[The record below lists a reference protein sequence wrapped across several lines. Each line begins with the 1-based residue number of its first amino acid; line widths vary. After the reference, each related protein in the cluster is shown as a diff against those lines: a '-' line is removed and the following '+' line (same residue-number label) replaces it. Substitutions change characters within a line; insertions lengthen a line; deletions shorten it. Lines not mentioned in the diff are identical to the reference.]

1 MTRRVPPLATVAA
14 ATAILLCSCA
24 VPDAPG
30 HAAADRG
37 TPAPPPAASSAAGPT
52 ADRLVVAESIYLRGQ
67 LDSARII
74 WTDALAR
81 ADVLGDSL
89 RRARILT
96 WLGLTAYR
104 EADYERARALS
115 EQALALKLRLPDSG
129 ELARSYNALGLIAWN
144 QGRLEIAL
152 THFQAASRT
161 ARAAGDESAY
171 AKAVNNLALV
181 HTERGEFRAAQAG
194 FQVTRAAGAR
204 LRDPR
209 IEGGALANLGML
221 EVQLGDPRAA
231 IQHLQ
236 QARLLYRRVGFE
248 IGEQNALGQLGTA
261 YDALGEPGAAYAM
274 LDSALQLSRRHG
286 LRQEEASNLELLAGL
301 HRQAGDL
308 SRSLHLYREV
318 HRLNDE
324 LGLEVET
331 GTSLRNVAELQ
342 VAMGRSDLARSD
354 LDAALRIHR
363 SAGARQ
369 QEMRDLLLMAD
380 IAAREG
386 QTTEAQRHL
395 RSAGGIARGLGARTA
410 RLEVA
415 LARAAFADRG
425 GDAVGT
431 LAALHTTDADME
443 QGGYGAEWLGATLQ
457 ARALKRL
464 GRLDSAAAAGRLAV
478 AAVTRVRGRFG
489 SRYFRSAY
497 LADKAAPFDELVDIL
512 LRLGET
518 PEALEVSDAS
528 RSRALLESLSATAE
542 TDSGGRPVLR
552 ALAEGAGLLRRIDT
566 LGARLDALSD
576 SASARSPVAAEAARG
591 LRAQLVEARSAYE
604 RVLIQVAE
612 IDGDGAALLGGRGTT
627 TEQIQKA
634 LSAGEALIEYYVAPE
649 HIIAFV
655 VTAGDVRTTMRSI
668 SRDDLARR
676 ARLARQLVGR
686 RDSAPETDELLGALH
701 ELLIA
706 PVEQTG
712 LLRNVRRLVLVP
724 HASLAYLPF
733 SALRNPTSRHY
744 LVEDYSILTLPSAAA
759 LPALRGRDTPAG
771 STALGAV
778 FAPFPNEL
786 PGSRSEALALGSRN
800 VEVLQGGPA
809 TEHRLRAALRAG
821 AVVHVATHGLLNPRN
836 PMFSRIELARGTGA
850 QTDDGKLELHEVLGL
865 RIASPI
871 VFLSGCETGA
881 GAAWSTDFS
890 RSDDYTTLAQAFLFA
905 GAGTVIGTLW
915 RVSDAGA
922 AELAKE
928 FYRSVTALQPAEALA
943 RAQRRLIHSSRFPS
957 PYHWAAYQVS
967 GPGNLPVSLNRD
979 AQGAHIVRAIRSTE

>member
-1 MTRRVPPLATVAA
+1 M
-14 ATAILLCSCA
+14 
-24 VPDAPG
+24 
-30 HAAADRG
+30 
-37 TPAPPPAASSAAGPT
+37 

-67 LDSARII
+67 LDSARVI

-81 ADVLGDSL
+81 ADTLGDSL

-104 EADYERARALS
+104 EADYERARSLS
-115 EQALALKLRLPDSG
+115 EQALALKLRLPDSA

-152 THFQAASRT
+152 THFQAASQAART
-161 ARAAGDESAY
+161 TGDQSAY

-181 HTERGEFRAAQAG
+181 HTERGEFREAQAG
-194 FQVTRAAGAR
+194 FQAARAAGAR

-236 QARLLYRRVGFE
+236 QARVLYRVVGFR

-274 LDSALQLSRRHG
+274 LDSALQLSRRQG

-308 SRSLHLYREV
+308 SRSLQLYREV
-318 HRLNDE
+318 HRLNEE
-324 LGLEVET
+324 LGLEVEK
-331 GTSLRNVAELQ
+331 GTSLRNVAEIQ
-342 VAMGRSDLARSD
+342 VALGRSDLARPD

-363 SAGARQ
+363 LAGARQ

-380 IAAREG
+380 IAARDG
-386 QTTEAQRHL
+386 QATEAQRHL
-395 RSAGGIARGLGARTA
+395 RGAGIIARALGARTA

-415 LARAAFADRG
+415 LARAAFADHA

-431 LAALHTTDADME
+431 LAALHTADADME
-443 QGGYGAEWLGATLQ
+443 QGGYGAEWLGATLK

-478 AAVTRVRGRFG
+478 TAVTRVRGRFG

-512 LRLGET
+512 LRSGQT
-518 PEALEVSDAS
+518 PEAFEVSDAS

-576 SASARSPVAAEAARG
+576 SASAQSPVAQEAARG

-604 RVLIQVAE
+604 RVLVQVAE
-612 IDGDGAALLGGRGTT
+612 IDGEGAALLGGRGTT
-627 TEQIQKA
+627 TEQIREA
-634 LSAGEALIEYYVAPE
+634 LTAGEALVEYYIAPE
-649 HIIAFV
+649 QIIAFV
-655 VTAGDVRTTMRSI
+655 VTPAGVRTTMRSI

-676 ARLARQLVGR
+676 ARLARQLAGR
-686 RDSAPETDELLGALH
+686 RDSASETGELLAALH

-706 PVEQTG
+706 PVEETG
-712 LLRNVRRLVLVP
+712 LLRNVQRLVVVP
-724 HASLAYLPF
+724 HASLVYLPF
-733 SALRNPTSRHY
+733 SALRNPASRRY

-759 LPALRGRDTPAG
+759 LPALRGRDTPVG
-771 STALGAV
+771 STALAAV
-778 FAPFPNEL
+778 LAPFPEEL
-786 PGSRSEALALGSRN
+786 PGSRSEATALGSPG
-800 VEVLQGGPA
+800 VEVVQGAPA
-809 TEHRLRAALRAG
+809 TERRLRAALRAG
-821 AVVHVATHGLLNPRN
+821 AVVHVATHGALNARN

-850 QTDDGKLELHEVLGL
+850 QTDDGKLEIHEVLGL

-890 RSDDYTTLAQAFLFA
+890 RTDDYTTLAQAFLFA

-922 AELAKE
+922 AALARE
-928 FYRSVTALQPAEALA
+928 FYHGLTGLQPAEALA
-943 RAQRRLIHSSRFPS
+943 EAQRRLIHSSRFPS

-967 GPGNLPVSLNRD
+967 GPGSLPMSLRGD
-979 AQGAHIVRAIRSTE
+979 TQGAHIVRTIRSTE